1 MKGDICDIINK
12 LRWLKKKKIAILLIK
27 FLKHIH
33 NDVGLKVSNFKFIIL
48 NRFNISIGHI
58 KKQNLDMVLGVEY

>member
-1 MKGDICDIINK
+1 M
-12 LRWLKKKKIAILLIK
+12 LLIK

-48 NRFNISIGHI
+48 NRFNISREHI
-58 KKQNLDMVLGVEY
+58 KQNLDMVLEVEY

>member
-1 MKGDICDIINK
+1 M
-12 LRWLKKKKIAILLIK
+12 LLIK

-48 NRFNISIGHI
+48 NRFNISREHI
-58 KKQNLDMVLGVEY
+58 KKQNLDMVLEVEY